1 MTLPIPRKFEA
12 RIEWFFIYTYNTKL
26 GFLYGNLNIVIFIF
40 YYVYMKARKYTSHN
54 LSIQCKGKSNFR
66 ITFVWNKNNILH
78 NHKKTMLISKIL
90 CTIHIRR
97 SYYINIYVNCNM
109 LSSGYRKI
117 NPLQPKSECC
127 IWLLLFTQN
136 PHSSIE
142 IEWKI
147 KL

>member
-1 MTLPIPRKFEA
+1 MVSIKFVIYTLEKFEFCYFC
-12 RIEWFFIYTYNTKL
+12 FFIFVL
-26 GFLYGNLNIVIFIF
+26 
-40 YYVYMKARKYTSHN
+40 YMKEWKYTSHKR
-54 LSIQCKGKSNFR
+54 SIRCKGKSSFR
-66 ITFVWNKNNILH
+66 ITFVWN
-78 NHKKTMLISKIL
+78 
-90 CTIHIRR
+90 TIIFCIIIRKHCWFRKYYVQKHIRTVL
-97 SYYINIYVNCNM
+97 YYINIYVNCNM